1 MPAGGGPKRLRPR
14 PRLATSSGVSLQR
27 KLDSW
32 VEAGLLDED
41 AAARINAF
49 EQQDRRPLAIWAA
62 TALGLLAVVLGVMLL
77 VSANWDRIPDWLK
90 LAVHLLLLAGVGG
103 LFWRAWARGQL
114 WLAEALLFIG
124 SGLVLAGIALQA
136 QVYQLTGPVW
146 ASLLLWLALVAPA
159 LLLAGRTRLTG
170 SLLAILAM
178 VAPAAMAI
186 ATIDAG
192 GWWLLAQGL
201 ALATPLV
208 VLVLAT
214 FSRRRAFRAA
224 LVELGVGALLGG
236 ASIVHV
242 AWAFD
247 IGAAAATDSLLRL
260 LPAMALAALC
270 LWRLRVRPERLRPPL
285 PTAIVLG
292 SVVVVALALVVP
304 HSDDVASRVVGALLF
319 AAYWGGIARAAALTG
334 ADRLFAIAVGALAV
348 RIFIVY
354 LELFGSLAA
363 TGAGLL
369 VGGLL
374 LVALSWGWQ
383 RMVRRRGV
391 A

>member
-1 MPAGGGPKRLRPR
+1 M
-14 PRLATSSGVSLQR
+14 QR

-32 VEAGLLDED
+32 VEAGLIDAA
-41 AAARINAF
+41 AAARIAGF
-49 EQQDRRPLAIWAA
+49 EQRDSRPVAIWAA
-62 TALGLLAVVLGVMLL
+62 TALGLLAVVLGIMLL

-90 LAVHLLLLAGVGG
+90 LAGHLLLLGTSGG
-103 LFWRAWARGQL
+103 LFWRAFGCGQT
-114 WLAEALLFIG
+114 WLAEALLFIA

-146 ASLLLWLALVAPA
+146 ASLMLWLALVAPA

-178 VAPAAMAI
+178 VAPASMAV

-192 GWWLLAQGL
+192 GWGLLAQGL

-208 VLVLAT
+208 LLLLAT
-214 FSRRRAFRAA
+214 FLHRRAFRAA
-224 LVELGVGALLGG
+224 LVELAVGALLGG
-236 ASIVHV
+236 ASIAHV
-242 AWAFD
+242 AWAFA
-247 IGAAAATDSLLRL
+247 ISTAHATDSLVRL
-260 LPAMALAALC
+260 LPAMALAGLC
-270 LWRLRVRPERLRPPL
+270 YWRLRLRPERLRPPL
-285 PTAIVLG
+285 PAAIVLG
-292 SVVVVALALVVP
+292 SVAVVALALVVP
-304 HSDDVASRVVGALLF
+304 HPDNIASRVAGALLF
-319 AAYWGGIARAAALTG
+319 AAYWGAIARAAAITG
-334 ADRLFAIAVGALAV
+334 ADRLFAIAIGAIAV

-369 VGGLL
+369 LGGLL

-383 RMVRRRGV
+383 RLVRRRG
-391 A
+391 AQ